1 MSEQQPR
8 KNKQNIIRFP
18 SSGKER
24 RRLLREHKDPRLR
37 ITAAA
42 RTICGWLLVIGT
54 FLFLLTNYSL
64 FSPSSLRSLVQYTIA
79 GLHRTDDAI
88 TTITYQNGTF
98 SDGAL
103 FHSGLAYADSDSLFL
118 ARPGGTT
125 DLQYALGY
133 SDPVVETNGDYVLAY
148 DRGGMQA
155 ALVNAAGPTAELTLS
170 SPIITGSIG
179 KGGRFVLVTDEQGYH
194 TAVSVYDAHGKEIF
208 KFQSS
213 DYYIVSAGLSPDG
226 KTLAALA
233 FQQNG
238 VSLDSHVQFY
248 DVSNGKL
255 HADAALPN
263 ALGIELCYTDNN
275 TAAVLCD
282 DGLYLV
288 NRRGTAE
295 QVLTSASGDLIA
307 FAKQD
312 NALALATRSYAGN
325 ARADLYTVRGGTLSG
340 PYALPEEP
348 TALSVSSAGTAVLSA
363 SGAAVYDSTFAP
375 RWRNSDAVGAR
386 RLLLTGDGTLFALYT
401 KNARI
406 FTARSTNSE
415 DLSHAT

>member
-1 MSEQQPR
+1 M
-8 KNKQNIIRFP
+8 
-18 SSGKER
+18 
-24 RRLLREHKDPRLR
+24 
-37 ITAAA
+37 
-42 RTICGWLLVIGT
+42 
-54 FLFLLTNYSL
+54 
-64 FSPSSLRSLVQYTIA
+64 
-79 GLHRTDDAI
+79 
-88 TTITYQNGTF
+88 
-98 SDGAL
+98 
-103 FHSGLAYADSDSLFL
+103 
-118 ARPGGTT
+118 
-125 DLQYALGY
+125 
-133 SDPVVETNGDYVLAY
+133 
-148 DRGGMQA
+148 
-155 ALVNAAGPTAELTLS
+155 
-170 SPIITGSIG
+170 
-179 KGGRFVLVTDEQGYH
+179 
-194 TAVSVYDAHGKEIF
+194 
-208 KFQSS
+208 
-213 DYYIVSAGLSPDG
+213 
-226 KTLAALA
+226 
-233 FQQNG
+233 
-238 VSLDSHVQFY
+238 
-248 DVSNGKL
+248 
-255 HADAALPN
+255 
-263 ALGIELCYTDNN
+263 
-275 TAAVLCD
+275 CD

-386 RLLLTGDGTLFALYT
+386 RLLLTGAGTLFALYT